1 MYNGIANIL
10 EILKGIDLNN
20 KEKKQV
26 LETQLSATC
35 IRVVVCSK
43 NNYLS

>member
-26 LETQLSATC
+26 LETQLSATM
-35 IRVVVCSK
+35 
-43 NNYLS
+43 Y